1 LRLMPSSSSSSS
13 PLLVASATASLH
25 LAEQPPRVAPRLLH
39 PSLLREFVHLP
50 PPKDRGSPHAPPI
63 SRSGSSRDSNQP
75 IRPLRRVL
83 GASCWRQV
91 LGVRGGFP
99 MAGDEVIRI
108 MCPNLGCQRVLA
120 VPSSARGKLVRCRGC
135 GSNIRIPVPRAES
148 PSAPQAAQPQQQKP
162 AA

>member
-1 LRLMPSSSSSSS
+1 M
-13 PLLVASATASLH
+13 V
-25 LAEQPPRVAPRLLH
+25 
-39 PSLLREFVHLP
+39 
-50 PPKDRGSPHAPPI
+50 
-63 SRSGSSRDSNQP
+63 
-75 IRPLRRVL
+75 
-83 GASCWRQV
+83 
-91 LGVRGGFP
+91 
-99 MAGDEVIRI
+99 GDEVIRI